1 MNTASV
7 HHRPRLFAAGLFAG
21 LALVTGLAQAEV
33 VSAAAAE
40 QRLQEGAQPWD
51 VRTASAAPLLPGAV
65 RLDAQACLDWL
76 AAGDTQALSAAV
88 SAAGIDLSRDVLIY
102 GEAGD
107 GRAQALYQALQ
118 QLATGRVLWLVG
130 GVPEWQMSG
139 RQTAASAGTRLPV
152 PQRLVSLG
160 ATVSARMAAASLR
173 DPAASPEL
181 LATR

>member
-1 MNTASV
+1 MNTATV
-7 HHRPRLFAAGLFAG
+7 HRRLLVAALSAG
-21 LALVTGLAQAEV
+21 LALTTGLAQAEV

-40 QRLQEGAQPWD
+40 QRLQDGAQAWD
-51 VRTASAAPLLPGAV
+51 VREASATPLLPGAV
-65 RLDAQACLDWL
+65 RLDAQTCLDWL
-76 AAGDTQALSAAV
+76 AAGDVQALSAAV

-130 GVPEWQMSG
+130 GVAEWQMSG
-139 RQTAASAGTRLPV
+139 RRTAAVAGSRLPV
-152 PQRLVSLG
+152 PQRLVSLAG
-160 ATVSARMAAASLR
+160 TASARMAAASLR
-173 DPAASPEL
+173 DPAAPPEL